1 MPRRAA
7 QTVMAWVGEGKLRP
21 HVDRVLPLA
30 HAGHYIWTLY
40 IPPVAIVVFSIV
52 KTTISERRKAREEE
66 EEEAGKG
73 GAGKGKRG

>member
-1 MPRRAA
+1 
-7 QTVMAWVGEGKLRP
+7 MADP
-21 HVDRVLPLA
+21 LPLA

-66 EEEAGKG
+66 EARKG

>member
-1 MPRRAA
+1 
-7 QTVMAWVGEGKLRP
+7 MADP
-21 HVDRVLPLA
+21 LPLA

-66 EEEAGKG
+66 AEEAGKG
-73 GAGKGKRG
+73 GAEKGKRD